1 MPAAVPD
8 ARTCRKLQGK
18 PLVIIQLPAYLLA
31 GNPAVRPLSYIL
43 FMASTPVVLSIA
55 GYDPSSGAG
64 VTADIKT
71 AAAFGCYAVTCIT
84 ALTVQSTQGVFGVEP
99 VQPGIVRDTLAN
111 LRQDFEIAAV
121 RIGMLGSGEVA
132 AEVANF
138 LEGGSFPNVVLDPV
152 IRSSSGADLID
163 VSGIET
169 LRRRLLPLAT
179 LITPNT
185 DEAALL
191 VGADPLP
198 PGIAWAS
205 AQGRI
210 RKFSTQLHDLGAGGV
225 LITGGHLA
233 EPVDLLSLQQPDG
246 SALVREFSGQRL
258 HARSTHGTGCALAT
272 ALACL
277 LAQGTDPVA
286 AVAEAKEYV
295 WEAVRQA
302 EPMGK
307 GVGPIRHLPRP
318 KR

>member
-1 MPAAVPD
+1 
-8 ARTCRKLQGK
+8 
-18 PLVIIQLPAYLLA
+18 
-31 GNPAVRPLSYIL
+31 
-43 FMASTPVVLSIA
+43 MAPPPVVLSIA

-64 VTADIKT
+64 STADIKT

-99 VQPGIVRDTLAN
+99 VRPEMVRDILTH

-132 AEVANF
+132 VEVANF
-138 LEGGSFPNVVLDPV
+138 LEQEKLPNMVLDPV
-152 IRSSSGADLID
+152 LRSSSGKHLID
-163 VSGIET
+163 AAGIDT
-169 LRRRLLPLAT
+169 LRRRLLPLAN

-185 DEAALL
+185 EEAAILAG
-191 VGADPLP
+191 VDPLP
-198 PGIAWAS
+198 PVSSWES
-205 AQGRI
+205 AGPRI
-210 RKFSTQLHDLGAGGV
+210 RELALRLHALGARGV

-233 EPVDLLSLQQPDG
+233 EPVDFLSIQQPDG
-246 SALVREFSGQRL
+246 NRLVREVAGKHLNS
-258 HARSTHGTGCALAT
+258 RSTHGTGCALAT

-295 WEAVRQA
+295 RQAIQQA

-307 GVGPIRHLPRP
+307 GVGPIKHLYR
-318 KR
+318 R